1 MDLYKTEKKSMDTEG
16 IPPGPVVDL
25 VEAQRIAKS
34 KTLFERAKFEL
45 AIVIPGKSGLK
56 LIPIVDGSKITPK
69 SVVSMQSRGQ
79 RGYFWVNVDPA

>member
-25 VEAQRIAKS
+25 VEAQRI
-34 KTLFERAKFEL
+34 AKFEL

-79 RGYFWVNVDPA
+79 RGYF